1 MSKNKSKKKPEE
13 EQTEPLFDERVE
25 KVYKRILRTMSWVV
39 GVCFVAI
46 IILPQFN
53 SSTLDSFTQVL
64 YYIGIVTLLVFIVIE
79 FIGDSIKRMINSI
92 IK

>member
-1 MSKNKSKKKPEE
+1 MSKNKSKKNLEE
-13 EQTEPLFDERVE
+13 EQVEPLFDEKVE
-25 KVYKRILRTMSWVV
+25 KVYKRILRTMSWIV
-39 GVCFVAI
+39 GVCFIAI

-53 SSTLDSFTQVL
+53 SDALDSFTQIL
-64 YYIGIVTLLVFIVIE
+64 YYIGITTLLVFIVIE